1 VASKASKR
9 RRKRRRAAA
18 AERQHEAAP
27 DGDGGGDPDS
37 DADAAAAVAAA
48 KPKPASRRRRG
59 NIDDEPPPAPWGSFP
74 LVELT
79 ILIGIVMLILG
90 LLVIDGERGVVTM
103 VTGLFLA
110 SIGGLELSVREHF
123 AGYRSHTVILAAVPA
138 VAVLAVLF
146 YAGPDGLPS
155 IARAAIGVAVF
166 ALVALYLTRIFQAR
180 SGGYSFR
187 FSGLR
192 RR

>member
-18 AERQHEAAP
+18 ERQPGPVAA
-27 DGDGGGDPDS
+27 DSGGDEPDP
-37 DADAAAAVAAA
+37 AAETGAPVVAA
-48 KPKPASRRRRG
+48 KPKPAPKRRRG
-59 NIDDEPPPAPWGSFP
+59 NVDDEAPPAPWGSFP

-90 LLVIDGERGVVTM
+90 FLVIDGERGVVTM

-110 SIGGLELSVREHF
+110 SIGGLELSIREHF

-166 ALVALYLTRIFQAR
+166 ALAAVYLTRIFQAR

>member
-1 VASKASKR
+1 MASKASKR

>member
-27 DGDGGGDPDS
+27 DGGGGGDPDT

-166 ALVALYLTRIFQAR
+166 ALVARYLTRIFQAR

>member
-1 VASKASKR
+1 VAADSGGDEPDP
-9 RRKRRRAAA
+9 A
-18 AERQHEAAP
+18 AETGAP
-27 DGDGGGDPDS
+27 
-37 DADAAAAVAAA
+37 VVAA
-48 KPKPASRRRRG
+48 KPKPTPKRRRG
-59 NIDDEPPPAPWGSFP
+59 NVDDEAPPAPWGSFP

-90 LLVIDGERGVVTM
+90 FLVIDGERGVVTM

-110 SIGGLELSVREHF
+110 SIGGLELSIREHF

-146 YAGPDGLPS
+146 YAGTDGLPS

-166 ALVALYLTRIFQAR
+166 ALAAVYLTRIFQAR